1 MATQF
6 EYFGFRYEII
16 EGKNNEV
23 ALIEAH
29 SDQERAIVPK
39 TVEHKGSLYIVTKI
53 GKNKRYWNGYDYK
66 ESSYA
71 CGAFSACKFERSGSK
86 TKLTN
91 DTLKSVLLPD
101 TITEIDEYAFERCKS
116 LETINIPTNVTH
128 IGYCAFS
135 NCINIKELRIP
146 DSVTTI
152 DKFAFYH
159 CESLEKIN
167 IPKSIN
173 SIPEHAFSYCYS
185 LKKIEIPSTIT
196 SIQENAFENAGLNE
210 IIIPSSIKTIAK
222 EAFYSKKA
230 ECGARQI
237 NDIKTVNIL
246 NDEWGIIVH
255 PEAFPPSATV
265 NYLGIKASKPKKE
278 SDNLENKT
286 SDPVQKIATPK
297 PAISTPAISIDLEKL
312 IQAAL
317 VDGVVTDKERAILI
331 KKVKESGG
339 DTDEFELLLDARIY
353 ETQKKNAQ
361 KKEKETPKA
370 EKKVVEKI
378 EEPKKEK
385 ETPKE
390 VKQTAKSASSTAPGR
405 DVWEN
410 MEKDVKPA
418 LQILDRLVAGMPYVQ
433 DGTYL
438 VNYDSKSYI
447 GFSQNGKAKNFA
459 TFAPQPKALV
469 VNAWG
474 MADSE
479 EIETVGK
486 ALPNF
491 EHKVTSRNVSFHTFK
506 FPVDKALTA
515 EQVEATLAIMEMA
528 RKNYEK

>member
-29 SDQERAIVPK
+29 SDQERVIVPK

-53 GKNKRYWNGYDYK
+53 GKNKCYWNGYDYK
-66 ESSYA
+66 ESYYA

-101 TITEIDEYAFERCKS
+101 TITEIDECAFEWCKS

-128 IGYCAFS
+128 IGFCAFS

-185 LKKIEIPSTIT
+185 LKRIEIPSTIT

-317 VDGVVTDKERAILI
+317 VDGVVTDKERSILI
-331 KKVKESGG
+331 KKVKEAGG
-339 DTDEFELLLDARIY
+339 DVDEFELLLDARIY
-353 ETQKKNAQ
+353 EAEQKNKPA
-361 KKEKETPKA
+361 ETAAPKPEPKA
-370 EKKVVEKI
+370 EKVQAEENPQPQKAEEDLPNESANSDSGWSREK
-378 EEPKKEK
+378 
-385 ETPKE
+385 
-390 VKQTAKSASSTAPGR
+390 
-405 DVWEN
+405 WEN
-410 MEKDVKPA
+410 WEKDVKPA
-418 LQILDRLVAGMPYVQ
+418 LKIMDEIVAAMPCIQ
-433 DGTYL
+433 DGSYQL
-438 VNYDSKSYI
+438 NYTSKIYI
-447 GFSQNGKAKNFA
+447 GFAQNGKAKNFA
-459 TFAPQPKALV
+459 TFFPQGRALL

-474 MADSE
+474 MENSE
-479 EIETVGK
+479 EIERIGK
-486 ALPNF
+486 ALPSF
-491 EHKVTSRNVSFHTFK
+491 EHKVTSRNDKFHTFK
-506 FPVDKALTA
+506 FPVNETVTA
-515 EQVEATLAIMEMA
+515 EQLQAALTIIDMA